1 MKLWYRPGSA
11 AMAPHIALA
20 EIGCDYELA
29 AVPHDAPDEAGEDY
43 RRLNPQ
49 GRVPVLEDGGLV
61 LTESAAIVMYLADE
75 HPEARLLA
83 EVGSRE
89 RAEAY
94 RWLVFLTNTV
104 QEGFLRFF
112 YPERYVDEPGVESLR
127 SRQAE
132 ALAVHFDRI
141 DAELEGRDWLAGGAE
156 RSAADLYLFMLTRWG
171 RRLDPPAWDLPHL
184 RAHFQRLLGRPPIRR
199 VLDEQG
205 LEIPAL

>member
-1 MKLWYRPGSA
+1 
-11 AMAPHIALA
+11 MAPHTALA

-29 AVPHDAPDEAGEDY
+29 AVSHEAPDEADEAY

-49 GRVPVLEDGGLV
+49 GRVPTLEDGELV
-61 LTESAAIVMYLADE
+61 LTESAAIVMHLADT

-112 YPERYVDEPGVESLR
+112 YPERYVDGPGVESLR
-127 SRQAE
+127 RRQGE
-132 ALAVHFDRI
+132 TLARHFDRI
-141 DAELEGRDWLAGGAE
+141 DGELGSRDWLAGGAE
-156 RSAADLYLFMLTRWG
+156 RSVADLYLFMLTRWG
-171 RRLDPPAWDLPHL
+171 RRLEPPAWGRPHL
-184 RAHFQRLLGRPPIRR
+184 RAHFRRLLEREGVRR
-199 VLDEQG
+199 MLDEQG
-205 LEIPAL
+205 LEVPEPL